1 MKPNQEN
8 KVRREQRSTGTTG
21 ADTTTLDPTTI
32 LTVEQV
38 AARLQIP
45 KSSVYEKTRFR
56 GARTTALALPHRRVG
71 KYLRFVASEVDAWFL
86 SLPQSAPK
94 SRRRYRKADQA
105 ARA

>member
-1 MKPNQEN
+1 
-8 KVRREQRSTGTTG
+8 VRREHRPTG
-21 ADTTTLDPTTI
+21 ASDADSITLVPTTI

-56 GARTTALALPHRRVG
+56 GARTAAPALPHRRVG

-94 SRRRYRKADQA
+94 SRRRYRKANPE

>member
-1 MKPNQEN
+1 MK
-8 KVRREQRSTGTTG
+8 REHRPTG
-21 ADTTTLDPTTI
+21 ATGVDTTALNPTTI

-38 AARLQIP
+38 AARFQIP

-56 GARTTALALPHRRVG
+56 GARTTAPALPHRRVG

-86 SLPQSAPK
+86 SLPQPAPK
-94 SRRRYRKADQA
+94 SRRRYRKSDSA